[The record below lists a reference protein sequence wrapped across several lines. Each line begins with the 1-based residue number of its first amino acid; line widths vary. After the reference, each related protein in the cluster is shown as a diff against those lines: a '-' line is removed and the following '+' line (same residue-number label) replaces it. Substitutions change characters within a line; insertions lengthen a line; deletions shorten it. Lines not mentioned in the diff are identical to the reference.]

1 VLVTYFSG
9 IVDERDHIWLGG
21 YPGAFRELL
30 GVRAEEFAPL
40 LPGQTVTLDDGS
52 TADLW
57 TEVLTAPDAEVV
69 ARYTDG
75 PLPGT
80 PALTRRA
87 VGEGVAWYL
96 ATRLDDAATAALA
109 DRLTRDAGVTRL
121 AGAQPGV
128 ELVRRGRHLF
138 VLNRSHDPVKVPA
151 RGLDLLTGERV
162 GGTVDVPAG
171 GAAVVRE
178 EET

>member
-1 VLVTYFSG
+1 
-9 IVDERDHIWLGG
+9 
-21 YPGAFRELL
+21 AFRELL

-40 LPGQTVTLDDGS
+40 LPGTTVTLDDGS

-57 TEVLTAPDAEVV
+57 TEVLTAPDAEIV

-87 VGEGVAWYL
+87 AGDGVAWYL

-121 AGAQPGV
+121 AGAEPGV
-128 ELVRRGRHLF
+128 ELVRRGRYLF
-138 VLNRSHDPVKVPA
+138 ILNRGHEAVKVPA
-151 RGLDLLTGERV
+151 HGCELLTGTDV
-162 GGTVDVPAG
+162 DGTVDVQAG

-178 EET
+178 GGS